1 MTMEEVV
8 NTNYFGPRRV
18 NDTFGKQL
26 KSPGG
31 RIVNIASRSGP
42 NFISMMPDRDPLKEK
57 LTKPWT
63 ITGGIEELDS
73 IANKMRKDS
82 YGVSKAFVNAYT
94 GLHAKTD
101 RNLIINSCSPGWIAT
116 DMTRGMGASNP
127 PSKGAVVPCW
137 LMMDEEVAKQPTGR
151 YYGSDCVRS
160 PLHYYRG
167 PGEDPY
173 VNDEDLV

>member
-1 MTMEEVV
+1 MSRDVV
-8 NTNYFGPRRV
+8 NINYFGPRRV
-18 NDTFGKQL
+18 NDSFGKLL

-31 RIVNIASRSGP
+31 RIVNIASASGP
-42 NFISMMPDRDPLKEK
+42 NFISTMPDRDPLKEK

-63 ITGGIEELDS
+63 ITGGIAELDA
-73 IANKMRKDS
+73 IAHKMRADS
-82 YGVSKAFVNAYT
+82 YGASKALVNAYT

-101 RNLIINSCSPGWIAT
+101 RNLIINSCSPGYIAT
-116 DMTRGMGASNP
+116 DMTRGSSASSP
-127 PSKGAVVPCW
+127 PSKGAVTPCW
-137 LMMDEEVAKQPTGR
+137 LMMDEEVEHFPTGR

-160 PLHYYRG
+160 PLHLYRG